1 MVELRCHLPIADENP
16 SLCINTVL
24 PRFWIAETDLTN
36 DFIQEIIQYPGSWPQ
51 MFLDE
56 RR

>member
-16 SLCINTVL
+16 SQCINTVL

-36 DFIQEIIQYPGSWPQ
+36 DFIQEIIQYPGSWP
-51 MFLDE
+51 
-56 RR
+56 